1 MNAFEIQDLYN
12 KQKAYFN
19 SGATRSYEFRRKQL
33 VLLKQ
38 IIKQNE
44 QAILDALA
52 LDMHKPAFEAF
63 LSEIGFVYEEINLT
77 LSNLKSWMKPKSVA
91 TPVALQ
97 LSSSYIYKDPL
108 GLTLIIGPWNY
119 PFQLIFA
126 PLIGAIAGGNC
137 AIVKPSEFTTHT
149 TNLIAKLIRENF
161 DEAYISVVLGDGH
174 IMGPLLIENHHFN
187 LIFFTGSTAVG
198 KEIMRLAA
206 KQLSPVVLELGG
218 KSPAIV
224 AEDANI
230 SLAAKQLVW
239 AKFFNAGQTCVSP
252 DYVLVH
258 HTKKAK
264 LIDEMISHIQEFY
277 GDNPLNS
284 SDYTHIV
291 NQNRFNKLLAYLK
304 DVHIVYGGKSNEVDF
319 CIEPTIVDEIPPNHA
334 LLHDEIFG
342 PVFPVLTYQTKEEVI
357 EIVSKNPYPLS
368 CYIFTNHSSFEKY
381 LLERIQFGGGCIN
394 NALVHLA
401 NPHLPFGGI
410 SSSGIGNYHGQYSF
424 DVFTH
429 QKSILK
435 TSNLIDPPLRYPIYT
450 AIKMKL
456 AKLLFR

>member
-1 MNAFEIQDLYN
+1 
-12 KQKAYFN
+12 
-19 SGATRSYEFRRKQL
+19 
-33 VLLKQ
+33 
-38 IIKQNE
+38 
-44 QAILDALA
+44 
-52 LDMHKPAFEAF
+52 
-63 LSEIGFVYEEINLT
+63 
-77 LSNLKSWMKPKSVA
+77 
-91 TPVALQ
+91 
-97 LSSSYIYKDPL
+97 
-108 GLTLIIGPWNY
+108 
-119 PFQLIFA
+119 
-126 PLIGAIAGGNC
+126 
-137 AIVKPSEFTTHT
+137 
-149 TNLIAKLIRENF
+149 
-161 DEAYISVVLGDGH
+161 
-174 IMGPLLIENHHFN
+174 
-187 LIFFTGSTAVG
+187 
-198 KEIMRLAA
+198 MRLAA